1 MIESNYKKK
10 YYNNLKAL
18 QLNECRNMNP
28 AKFNLSQFNKILEI
42 DDPKFVKLLARSPA
56 LVNVGLSGTN
66 LENSFAEMLSL
77 AIDPRR
83 PEFVSHIK
91 VLNLSKN
98 ILGKEGIKAIAKTLC
113 CNQIIE
119 IIDVSRNQIGV
130 QGAIEL
136 AEALKENKSLK
147 YLNIFNNNVGYDGAK
162 FIGQKLLRH
171 HPKL

>member
-1 MIESNYKKK
+1 
-10 YYNNLKAL
+10 
-18 QLNECRNMNP
+18 
-28 AKFNLSQFNKILEI
+28 
-42 DDPKFVKLLARSPA
+42 
-56 LVNVGLSGTN
+56 
-66 LENSFAEMLSL
+66 MLSL

-83 PEFVSHIK
+83 PEFVSQIK

-113 CNQIIE
+113 YNQIIE